1 VTVDTQP
8 AAVAPVGTEP
18 PAAGP
23 RLLHIP
29 LATFSAILAAVLAVA
44 SYFGPA
50 AMIGA
55 IAIVQAVLVVTWVF
69 GTALPGRIG
78 ALILGVSASGAGDFV
93 ATRYH
98 SDGYAPLLG
107 VLGVGIPLMFVHQLT
122 RGVVRTRVV
131 ESLADI
137 TVLVV
142 ACVATTGFI
151 LLRYQSN
158 GDRTTLAVASA
169 VGIALVVG
177 HLADAVAPVLR
188 FDPVVDRGLP
198 AVILG
203 VLAAAAAALLV
214 LGSLIDFAAG
224 RGAFVGAALGAVA
237 CLLSIGASFAGA
249 QSTVGRAGQR
259 SRLSRACRP
268 FSEVALTI
276 CLTAPAGYVLINALS
291 SNLS

>member
-1 VTVDTQP
+1 VDTQP

-55 IAIVQAVLVVTWVF
+55 VAIVQAVLVVTWVF

-169 VGIALVVG
+169 VGIALSW
-177 HLADAVAPVLR
+177 AISPMPSPR
-188 FDPVVDRGLP
+188 C
-198 AVILG
+198 
-203 VLAAAAAALLV
+203 
-214 LGSLIDFAAG
+214 FA
-224 RGAFVGAALGAVA
+224 
-237 CLLSIGASFAGA
+237 SIRWWIGDCRRSFSGCWPRRRQPCWFYEA
-249 QSTVGRAGQR
+249 
-259 SRLSRACRP
+259 
-268 FSEVALTI
+268 
-276 CLTAPAGYVLINALS
+276 
-291 SNLS
+291 